1 MDDHMIGSPAASASG
16 RPVLLRL
23 EGGGAGPARDPARK
37 PAVGVASASG
47 VTVAELQRAWRAIR
61 DGRFSDGPR
70 PLSWSPGGPV
80 LPVLGAHGGS
90 GATTLALALA
100 TSAAPA
106 RVVECAPLLS
116 SGLVAAANAELGVCA
131 DGAWLR
137 GSRGQVLIEHN
148 AAQIASAAEVPLP
161 AHADRH
167 ALSLTVVDAAWE
179 PTSLLGGGGSWLSG
193 LVVSASCVVVTAVAT
208 VPGVRRLEGT
218 LGMLAGR
225 CVVAGVLGPAVK
237 RWPRAVTAST
247 GPMTRRLLGVGRVV
261 PVPELAGLRTAG
273 LTPDCLPAALVA
285 AAGEVLR
292 VVGDLTSSIA
302 DVEDET

>member
-1 MDDHMIGSPAASASG
+1 M
-16 RPVLLRL
+16 
-23 EGGGAGPARDPARK
+23 
-37 PAVGVASASG
+37 
-47 VTVAELQRAWRAIR
+47 
-61 DGRFSDGPR
+61 
-70 PLSWSPGGPV
+70 
-80 LPVLGAHGGS
+80 PVLGAHGGS

-247 GPMTRRLLGVGRVV
+247 GPMTRRLIGAGRVV
-261 PVPELAGLRTAG
+261 PVPELVELRTAG

-285 AAGEVLR
+285 AAGEVLSA
-292 VVGDLTSSIA
+292 VGDLTSSIA
-302 DVEDET
+302 DVEDES